1 MVRPVRSPSPV
12 LFANKYCYILLTHH
26 EDNRD
31 KWPSKRQTFTRL
43 ARVQQKNVRGI
54 SYLGADAKES
64 AAWRGNRNVRNRRFV
79 MGKGNLPARSTQA
92 RRFTDNGNETTG
104 CIRRSDRS
112 SHPSARCCDDQA
124 KPRTRATMPTDA
136 INACESTRKSKGI

>member
-1 MVRPVRSPSPV
+1 MVRPARSPSPV

-26 EDNRD
+26 EDDRD

-43 ARVQQKNVRGI
+43 ARVQQKTCAASHISVPTLRKVPHGAVAETFATGALLWEKGICPRVRRRH
-54 SYLGADAKES
+54 
-64 AAWRGNRNVRNRRFV
+64 AALRITETKQPVASGDPTV
-79 MGKGNLPARSTQA
+79 LHIHSA
-92 RRFTDNGNETTG
+92 RR
-104 CIRRSDRS
+104 
-112 SHPSARCCDDQA
+112 CDDQA